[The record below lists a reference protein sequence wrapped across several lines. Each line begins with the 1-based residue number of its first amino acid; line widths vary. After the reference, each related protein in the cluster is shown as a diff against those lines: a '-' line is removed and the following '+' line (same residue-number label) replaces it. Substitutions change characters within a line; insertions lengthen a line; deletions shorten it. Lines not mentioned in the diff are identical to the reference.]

1 MFSAFFQA
9 VHLSFMCCITLRAK
23 GLAPASV
30 WLLPVIYLTH
40 SYRPAYPR
48 LMVE

>member
-1 MFSAFFQA
+1 MFSAFFHALQQ
-9 VHLSFMCCITLRAK
+9 SFMCCMTLRAK
-23 GLAPASV
+23 GFASASV

-40 SYRPAYPR
+40 SYSPAYPR